1 LGVGR
6 RIWIHAA
13 LFVAT
18 CASTWYAGGL
28 EFAATL
34 MAILTTHEMG
44 HYIAARRHQV
54 PASLPYFIPMPLLG
68 TGTLG
73 AIIKM
78 DQPIRRRVALID
90 VGAAGPLAGFVV
102 ALPLLAWGLAASPME
117 KIVVPEGGVAVVEGN
132 SLLYLGLKLL
142 IHGRVLPDASG
153 LDVQLGPMAFAAWVG
168 LLVTFI
174 NLIPVGQLDG
184 GHVAVA
190 YFGNRYERVARW
202 LHRLMPLV
210 GLGVWG
216 HMVLEARGRGLTF
229 AAAVEYGVSGGA
241 PWLAWGVLLFVMRR
255 VAGGRY
261 HPPVE
266 EEPLPPSR
274 RALFWVVAVLFLLLF
289 VPVPLRMWIP

>member
-1 LGVGR
+1 LAL
-6 RIWIHAA
+6 HAA

-18 CASTWYAGGL
+18 CASTWYAGGF

-44 HYIAARRHQV
+44 HWLAARRHGV
-54 PASLPYFIPMPLLG
+54 PASLPYFIPVPFLG

-78 DQPIRRRVALID
+78 NQPIRRRVALID

-102 ALPLLAWGLAASPME
+102 ALPLLVWGLASSPMQP
-117 KIVVPEGGVAVVEGN
+117 IVVPPGEVAVIEGN
-132 SLLYLGLKLL
+132 SLLYLGLKLFV
-142 IHGRVLPDASG
+142 HGRILPDASG
-153 LDVQLGPMAFAAWVG
+153 LDVQLAPMAFAAWVG
-168 LLVTFI
+168 MLVTFI

-190 YFGNRYERVARW
+190 YFGNRYESVARW
-202 LHRLMPLV
+202 LHRVLPLV
-210 GLGVWG
+210 GLGVWA
-216 HMVLEARGRGLTF
+216 HMVLEATGRGRTIGE
-229 AAAVEYGVSGGA
+229 AIEYGASGGA
-241 PWLAWGVLLFVMRR
+241 PWLVWAILLFVMRR
-255 VAGGRY
+255 FAAGRY
-261 HPPVE
+261 HPDVE

-274 RALFWVVAVLFLLLF
+274 KLLFWVVALLFVLLF

>member
-1 LGVGR
+1 VGGLTKR
-6 RIWIHAA
+6 LALHGA

-44 HYIAARRHQV
+44 HWITARRHGV
-54 PASLPYFIPMPLLG
+54 PASLPYFIPVPFLG

-78 DQPIRRRVALID
+78 DEPIRRRTALID
-90 VGAAGPLAGFVV
+90 VGASGPLAGFAV
-102 ALPLLAWGLAASPME
+102 ALPLLVWGLWSSPMSR
-117 KIVVPEGGVAVVEGN
+117 IVVAPGGVAVIEGN
-132 SLLYLGLKLL
+132 SLLYLGLKYL
-142 IHGRVLPDASG
+142 IHGRILPDAAG
-153 LDVQLGPMAFAAWVG
+153 FDVELSPMAFAAWVG
-168 LLVTFI
+168 MLITFI

-190 YFGNRYERVARW
+190 YFGNPW
-202 LHRLMPLV
+202 LHRLLPVV
-210 GLGVWG
+210 GIAAWG
-216 HMVLEARGRGLTF
+216 HMVHEALGRGLPF
-229 AAAVEYGVSGGA
+229 AAAAEYGISGGA
-241 PWLAWGVLLFVMRR
+241 PWLVWAVVLALMRR
-255 VAGGRY
+255 VAAGRY
-261 HPPVE
+261 HPLVG

-274 RALFWVVAVLFLLLF
+274 RVLFWVVAVLFVLLF